1 MNFLEKMRGEPLKLT
16 KKDFD
21 PGPFSCWLREE
32 LLGEVYPME
41 FNTRGIVTKLGVKV
55 YDSDDDIIMNFHG
68 LDDLPDRLR
77 RVAVEIIRAELDPGF
92 ER

>member
-1 MNFLEKMRGEPLKLT
+1 MKLT
-16 KKDFD
+16 KKHFD

-32 LLGEVYPME
+32 LLGEIFPARNE
-41 FNTRGIVTKLGVKV
+41 ARGIVKKLGVKV

-77 RVAVEIIRAELDPGF
+77 RVAVEIIRAELDPDF
-92 ER
+92 EK